1 MKLVPE
7 SLRVMVE
14 AAFPG
19 ASIEPDGRYA
29 EWCIVPPDLIE
40 IDGVPIATISVDGS
54 GRVSAYRVGITAR
67 AIESSLALP
76 RRVVER
82 RLHSPTAH
90 EILAARRRLGL

>member
-1 MKLVPE
+1 MTRPPE
-7 SLRVMVE
+7 SLRVLVE

-29 EWCIVPPDLIE
+29 DWCITPPEMVEIE
-40 IDGVPIATISVDGS
+40 GVPIATISVDGE

-67 AIESSLALP
+67 AIESSLGIS
-76 RRVVER
+76 RHVIER

-90 EILAARRRLGL
+90 ELIQERRRLGL